1 MSKRKA
7 PSAAPV
13 FDVVSERRVERERRV
28 AGARRVRTS
37 AVRRIDS
44 AWNETRAAL
53 ERESPDDYETLSAAL
68 TQIELD
74 LRKVRRTLNDTHMT
88 LLRERATR
96 TFGLETRANALAHR
110 GVTVRDGDAPW
121 RASIVYADPPWAYSN
136 PAHVVG
142 TKQQYDTMSDDALA
156 ALPVSGLANEDSVL
170 LMWATF
176 PKLEAAL
183 RIMNAW
189 GFDYRTVFTVWIKIE
204 RYMARLQTSYGAYT
218 RPNAEFVLIGVR
230 GNMRT
235 TLHNKSFRRPNVLLS
250 RPHEHSRKPAL
261 LRQIAVELFGDLP
274 RIELFGREATVDW
287 RVWGNQVDDEGAG
300 TAVTASS
307 EPESARYSA
316 QPKKRRNNLRVGALR
331 SRKSAPTRTS
341 RHKPRATTNF
351 LDRFDYHNT
360 FDKVDVVHYSEHK
373 PAGCPDARDEAAF
386 EAPELSAA
394 HCARIQ
400 QFWTED
406 KSRRHP
412 VYTALSC
419 AEVERKRNLIR
430 ATQQRNAD
438 LLFAYNYNRK
448 KRNLVQCSVALP
460 NDE

>member
-1 MSKRKA
+1 MSKRKELGA
-7 PSAAPV
+7 QV
-13 FDVVSERRVERERRV
+13 FDVVRERRAERERRV
-28 AGARRVRTS
+28 LAARRARKS
-37 AVRRIDS
+37 ALLRIES
-44 AWNETRAAL
+44 AWREARPAL
-53 ERESPDDYETLSAAL
+53 EHESFADYEQLSTAL
-68 TQIELD
+68 TRIELD
-74 LRKVRRTLNDTHMT
+74 MRKLRRALNDTHMEQ
-88 LLRERATR
+88 LRAAATQ
-96 TFGLETRANALAHR
+96 TFGLETRASALDQS
-110 GVTVRDGDAPW
+110 GVVVREPSAAW

-156 ALPVSGLANEDSVL
+156 ALPVAGLANEDSVL

-287 RVWGNQVDDEGAG
+287 RVWGNQVADDGDGA
-300 TAVTASS
+300 AVTAHSA
-307 EPESARYSA
+307 PESARHSA

-331 SRKSAPTRTS
+331 NRKSASRRTS
-341 RHKPRATTNF
+341 RHKPRATLNY

-360 FDKVDVVHYSEHK
+360 LDKVDVVRYSEHK
-373 PAGCPDARDEAAF
+373 PAGAGARDEAAF
-386 EAPELSAA
+386 EAPELPVAE
-394 HCARIQ
+394 CARMQ

-412 VYTALSC
+412 VYTSLSC
-419 AEVERKRNLIR
+419 AEVADKRNLIR
-430 ATQQRNAD
+430 AAQQRNAD

-448 KRNLVQCSVALP
+448 KQKLVQCSVALP